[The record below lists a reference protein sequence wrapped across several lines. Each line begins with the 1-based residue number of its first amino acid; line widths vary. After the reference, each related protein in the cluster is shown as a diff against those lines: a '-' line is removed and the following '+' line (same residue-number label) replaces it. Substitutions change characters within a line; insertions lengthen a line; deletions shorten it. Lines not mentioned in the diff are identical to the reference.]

1 MEYVLDPTRI
11 SSNSSLTDSELFW
24 LIGFLLKEIQKLQL
38 ALLWKSAGVAKSTVA
53 LIESTEGVCKQFCVL
68 SDLTIFLCLE
78 SS

>member
-53 LIESTEGVCKQFCVL
+53 LIESTEVITAGSNLNCS
-68 SDLTIFLCLE
+68 SDLRKK
-78 SS
+78 